1 METVK
6 DIIVNLARDVRET
19 RAGNK
24 RESDWQSIP
33 VDRFLRKDDRVKLVR
48 FSFGTA
54 VNVLSGW
61 LKSFDSIMRCLD
73 RNIIFSSVVQSRKKS
88 EAFCFCLQ
96 STKCLYQ

>member
-1 METVK
+1 VETVK

-48 FSFGTA
+48 FFFWDRGECII
-54 VNVLSGW
+54 W
-61 LKSFDSIMRCLD
+61 LAE
-73 RNIIFSSVVQSRKKS
+73 II
-88 EAFCFCLQ
+88 
-96 STKCLYQ
+96 